1 MNSTKQRAR
10 RPWRTIVAPIA
21 TAAVACAVLAI
32 GAGLPASASAGS
44 GRPAVAQRLTVAQ
57 RATAAAPSAAVPAV
71 PRYYVALNNPHVATA
86 RDQVVVGDTLTGK
99 RLAAVSPPKGS
110 TFGGVTGAADD
121 RSFVLDVRQFPWS
134 STWFAVTPRT
144 WYLLKIAPGTA
155 HPTRLTKL
163 RIPATPNGAQVDGMA
178 LSPNGREFAV
188 MYQPNAWGPAPG
200 PVTLRIYSMATGKTV
215 HTWVGPAPSPSGP
228 GDYLFGQYLYLDDNA
243 TLSWASDGRSL
254 AFVYGAGLIT
264 DTTVRTLTLAS
275 AGHGLLADSRLVL
288 GFKPGSAPDCT
299 SLMVTANGRSV
310 VCGAALAAGSGSTGG
325 CSSATGLARPGIAE
339 YSAATG
345 RLTGVLYRYTGTCIA
360 GQADVLWASPSG
372 GTVLGYLGITRQSSG
387 RSPVGK
393 YQVGVFA
400 HDAFRPLPI
409 RLAGGTPSPATIAF

>member
-1 MNSTKQRAR
+1 M
-10 RPWRTIVAPIA
+10 
-21 TAAVACAVLAI
+21 
-32 GAGLPASASAGS
+32 
-44 GRPAVAQRLTVAQ
+44 
-57 RATAAAPSAAVPAV
+57 
-71 PRYYVALNNPHVATA
+71 
-86 RDQVVVGDTLTGK
+86 
-99 RLAAVSPPKGS
+99 
-110 TFGGVTGAADD
+110 TGAADD

-188 MYQPNAWGPAPG
+188 MYQPNAMAGPG

-264 DTTVRTLTLAS
+264 DTTVRTLKLAS
-275 AGHGLLADSRLVL
+275 SGHGLLSGSKLVL
-288 GFKPGSAPDCT
+288 GLKPGSAPDCS
-299 SLMVTANGRSV
+299 SLMVTANGRTV
-310 VCGAALAAGSGSTGG
+310 VCGAALGADA
-325 CSSATGLARPGIAE
+325 ARPGLFRRDRPGP
-339 YSAATG
+339 TG
-345 RLTGVLYRYTGTCIA
+345 HRRVLDRD
-360 GQADVLWASPSG
+360 GQAD
-372 GTVLGYLGITRQSSG
+372 Q
-387 RSPVGK
+387 
-393 YQVGVFA
+393 
-400 HDAFRPLPI
+400 RPLPVHGELHGRPSGRPVGEPVRRRGA
-409 RLAGGTPSPATIAF
+409 RLPGNHTAVHGAVPRWEVPGRPIHRRLIQAAVDQAGRRDAYGRNDRLLVTIAF